1 MSRRR
6 AERGFTVL
14 ELAITMLLLTVA
26 LAISGGLLV
35 EAVRVFS
42 ATGRELREPAAEL
55 SFRLLRDDVRA
66 AAPLPAGYSSLTADE
81 LVLVRADGVSR
92 WRLAGE
98 RLERRSFDLE
108 GNDLGTRPMLDKVL
122 YFRWSVVPRGRVQAE
137 IVRRRP
143 ERASAL
149 RAATS
154 LWRDHG
160 EVLESA
166 TIVVGSRIAPV
177 ESE

>member
-1 MSRRR
+1 MSRRD

-26 LAISGGLLV
+26 LAIAGGLLV
-35 EAVRVFS
+35 EAVRVYS

-55 SFRLLRDDVRA
+55 TFRLLRDDVRA
-66 AAPLPAGYSSLTADE
+66 ASPLPAGYSSLSSDE
-81 LVLVRADGVSR
+81 LVLVRADGSSR
-92 WRLAGE
+92 WRLSGE
-98 RLERRSFDLE
+98 RLERQSFDPE
-108 GNDLGTRPMLDKVL
+108 GAELGVRPMLDKVL
-122 YFRWSVVPRGRVQAE
+122 WFRWSVAPRGRLQVE

-143 ERASAL
+143 ENASAL

-160 EVLESA
+160 EIFETA